1 MLYFPCISAA
11 VHHWFHAI
19 LFVSILTPFVFVFQH
34 PPTIGILLVSLT
46 NVRYT
51 DQLKMKFSYRQSE
64 TLQLKA
70 LRVCDVLPKVQILCA
85 ATIRGEWLN

>member
-1 MLYFPCISAA
+1 MYG
-11 VHHWFHAI
+11 HHWFHAF
-19 LFVSILTPFVFVFQH
+19 LFVSILTPLVFVFQH
-34 PPTIGILLVSLT
+34 IGILLVSLT

>member
-1 MLYFPCISAA
+1 MYG
-11 VHHWFHAI
+11 HHWFHAI
-19 LFVSILTPFVFVFQH
+19 LFVSILTPLVFVFQH

-64 TLQLKA
+64 TLQLKDTS
-70 LRVCDVLPKVQILCA
+70 LLTCKRICDVLPKVQILCA